1 MSWRNRKMFD
11 NLPQGI
17 VSGLAPIPRYK
28 EGGFVNPIDY
38 RAGGTVDYPV
48 GMEAGSLV
56 PEVFESGDQQIN
68 EALNNM
74 ASVMT
79 PQATK
84 VDMPIM
90 ENLKQPAENVINS
103 AEQTVENLT
112 KEYKQLA
119 KALAQEARQ
128 KIDSGG
134 NFTDTN
140 LEAIEADLQQKLNML
155 NEEYKS
161 KVAEIFSQINAPLD
175 IDQLDNVTLLDNE
188 LESEIEN
195 IMIPKEVKE
204 QDLVA
209 GVKDNIVDSERK
221 KFLDIVNE
229 KEVQQLESGAL
240 AVDTEKIKK
249 ILKEFS
255 DVPLDTPLTKERM
268 ELKRSGALLSGKS
281 LEGGTSGFLDILG
294 QSKTAAAEGMGNI
307 PEREAL
313 VKGNLLEK
321 SLDQALGIEFPTA
334 QALTADERRELRVRA
349 ITTMPDGPVKDAL
362 LKVYGAYVGDSE
374 EAFRERAVELVLKQ
388 KDRIGNPLYDLS
400 TEEGKKAFEAQVQLI
415 MDALRKEKTLSPD
428 DLLNKQIK

>member
-1 MSWRNRKMFD
+1 MNWKNRKLF
-11 NLPQGI
+11 NTLPQGI
-17 VSGLAPIPRYK
+17 VSGLEPIPRYQMGGMVQGYETGGPFPNK
-28 EGGFVNPIDY
+28 GLAALNKVAPDVVKTIMSKEEGGFVNPRNY
-38 RAGGTVDYPV
+38 LGGGTVQYPI
-48 GMEAGSLV
+48 GMEAGTLV

-84 VDMPIM
+84 VDVPTM
-90 ENLKQPAENVINS
+90 ENLKQPAENLINS

-112 KEYKQLA
+112 EEYKQLA

-128 KIDSGG
+128 KIDSEG

-155 NEEYKS
+155 DEEYKG

-175 IDQLDNVTLLDNE
+175 INQLDKVTLLDNE

-229 KEVQQLESGAL
+229 KEIQKLESGAL

-249 ILKEFS
+249 ILNEFS
-255 DVPLDTPLTKERM
+255 DVPLDTPLTRERM

-281 LEGGTSGFLDILG
+281 LEGGTRVWRLPLW
-294 QSKTAAAEGMGNI
+294 
-307 PEREAL
+307 
-313 VKGNLLEK
+313 LL
-321 SLDQALGIEFPTA
+321 F
-334 QALTADERRELRVRA
+334 
-349 ITTMPDGPVKDAL
+349 
-362 LKVYGAYVGDSE
+362 
-374 EAFRERAVELVLKQ
+374 
-388 KDRIGNPLYDLS
+388 
-400 TEEGKKAFEAQVQLI
+400 
-415 MDALRKEKTLSPD
+415 
-428 DLLNKQIK
+428 